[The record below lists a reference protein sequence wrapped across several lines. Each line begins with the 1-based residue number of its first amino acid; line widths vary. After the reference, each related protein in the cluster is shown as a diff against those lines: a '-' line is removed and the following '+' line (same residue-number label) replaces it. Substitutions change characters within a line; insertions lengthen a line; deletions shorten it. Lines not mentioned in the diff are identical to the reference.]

1 MQHRLANLVHDYNNQ
16 ATLPLSY
23 ATVSHTIAVISTD
36 VENFHYINDK
46 YGYPLGNEILNIVY
60 DELAASSLTLFTTRI
75 FSDVFISIADMERLS
90 NDALLTQI
98 QLLDKRI
105 RHLSIRN
112 LKSISSRRLHRAPEP
127 SPVPKF
133 LSAGYETDRCS
144 GPLLFTFH
152 CLNRM
157 DSLSLLIITFTGK
170 HSNGFRNIPIRF
182 RNISKIGRAHV

>member
-23 ATVSHTIAVISTD
+23 ATGSHTIAVISTD

-60 DELAASSLTLFTTRI
+60 DELAASSLTLFATRV

-105 RHLSIRN
+105 CHRIRIPI
-112 LKSISSRRLHRAPEP
+112 ISVSSGTFPASAVSQIQQLRR
-127 SPVPKF
+127 
-133 LSAGYETDRCS
+133 
-144 GPLLFTFH
+144 
-152 CLNRM
+152 
-157 DSLSLLIITFTGK
+157 K
-170 HSNGFRNIPIRF
+170 HSFPMPMWQDALPRN
-182 RNISKIGRAHV
+182 